1 MSQKV
6 VAKVL
11 SHNRAE
17 RFAIEHALR
26 SAWMDLEDE
35 IPGLNLEIVTVRE
48 ASEILKYTSILTF
61 SSLVINEKLVCDGR
75 CPKRDEVA
83 IWLRDAIMEMRS
95 SQEEGRMSHE

>member
-1 MSQKV
+1 MNQRV

-11 SHNRAE
+11 GHNRAE

-35 IPGLNLEIVTVRE
+35 IPGLSLEILQVRE

-61 SSLVINEKLVCDGR
+61 SSLVINEKVVCSGR
-75 CPKRDEVA
+75 CPKRDEVV
-83 IWLRDAIMEMRS
+83 IWLRDAIMEMHVS
-95 SQEEGRMSHE
+95 GGRENEP